1 MIVQEILEENPDL
14 IKTYSDAGKY
24 IVNVETG
31 EKWGE
36 AIDPISPGRIYI
48 YEETDEDIEVE
59 EVEDNGEVS

>member
-36 AIDPISPGRIYI
+36 AIDPISAGRI

-59 EVEDNGEVS
+59 ETEEDNGIS